1 MARLRI
7 KEVAQQRGIG
17 MNALA
22 RRADMSIITVRKL
35 WRDDAEYNP
44 SLLTLQKIA
53 DALSVSVQDLLVV
66 QEQEE
71 KP

>member
-53 DALSVSVQDLLVV
+53 DALSVSVPELLAPQD
-66 QEQEE
+66 EQ
-71 KP
+71 K